1 MRGIKLVT
9 TMNHRN
15 LIRLLTLAILLLLSA
30 TPTWAASEP
39 EFAQAVADLAAK
51 SRMTVRDGVQKLGGM
66 IDHPQALPV
75 LQALRDGELR
85 VDQNGRVLI
94 RIGENSFR
102 DPVSGETL
110 SGEGLNLDSPRL
122 NNAVRRALNPA
133 IARLQ
138 LFAEDT
144 ETRLAAAVAL
154 SRRPQE
160 EAEGDIRQALAK
172 ESDPRVREALEL
184 ALAQLDLSSPDRER
198 RLAAIKSIG
207 EAANMRFRPHLE
219 QLLSKDAE
227 GDWLEPD
234 PEVRAAA
241 RQALSAIETRQFMVS
256 QAGNLFYGLSLG
268 SVLLLAALGLAI
280 TFGVMGV
287 INMAHGEMLML
298 GAYATYTV
306 QSLFKTWLPDLFDWY
321 LLAAV
326 PAAFMVSAV
335 VGIVLERTVIRHLYG
350 RPLETLLATW
360 GIALILIQTVRMIF
374 GAQNVEVANPG
385 WLSGGLTITPGLV
398 LPYNRI
404 ATIMFAVLV
413 VGLIWALFQRTRLG
427 LQVRAVT
434 QNRSMAA
441 CMGIPTSRVDMWTFG
456 LGSGVAGLGGV
467 ALSQLGNVGPELG
480 QAYIVDSFLVVVL
493 GGVGKLAGAV
503 VGALGLGMIN
513 KFLEPMTGAVLG
525 KIMVL
530 GFIILFIQKRPQGI
544 FALRGRAVES

>member
-1 MRGIKLVT
+1 MVT
-9 TMNHRN
+9 IMNNRN
-15 LIRLLTLAILLLLSA
+15 LIWPLWLAILLLPGIA
-30 TPTWAASEP
+30 PTGVASEV
-39 EFAQAVADLAAK
+39 EFVQAVADLAAK
-51 SRMTVRDGVQKLGGM
+51 SRMTVRDGVEKLGAM
-66 IDHPQALPV
+66 IDHPQALTV
-75 LQALRDGELR
+75 LQALREGELR
-85 VDQNGRVLI
+85 VDSNHRVLI
-94 RIGENSFR
+94 QIGKNTFK
-102 DPVSGETL
+102 DPISGETV
-110 SGEGLNLDSPRL
+110 SGEGLNLDAPRL
-122 NNAVRRALNPA
+122 NNAVRRALIPA

-138 LFAEDT
+138 LFAEDP
-144 ETRLAAAVAL
+144 EIRLAAATAL
-154 SRRPQE
+154 SRKPQA
-160 EAEGDIRQALAK
+160 EAEADIRQALAT

-184 ALAQLDLSSPDRER
+184 TLAQLELSSPDRER

-219 QLLSKDAE
+219 QLLSKDAQ
-227 GDWLEPD
+227 GGWLEPD
-234 PEVRAAA
+234 PHVRAAA
-241 RQALSAIETRQFMVS
+241 HQALDAIETRQFMVS

-280 TFGVMGV
+280 TFGLMGV

-306 QSLFKTWLPDLFDWY
+306 QSLFKTWLPDFFDWY

-326 PAAFMVSAV
+326 PTAFMVSAI
-335 VGIVLERTVIRHLYG
+335 VGIALERMVIRHLYG

-374 GAQNVEVANPG
+374 GAQNVEVANPS
-385 WLSGGLTITPGLV
+385 WLSGGLAITPGLV

-404 ATIMFAVLV
+404 ATIIFAALVLT
-413 VGLIWALFQRTRLG
+413 LIWVLFQRTRLG

-441 CMGIPTSRVDMWTFG
+441 CMGIPTTRLDMWTFG
-456 LGSGVAGLGGV
+456 VGSGVAGLGGV

-503 VGALGLGMIN
+503 AGALGLGIIN
-513 KFLEPMTGAVLG
+513 KFLEPLTGAVLG

-544 FALRGRAVES
+544 FALKGRTVES